1 MVNEN
6 TDGDSRF
13 GHIGK
18 QVEWVRGQIVP
29 LKRPDHL
36 PLPSWLVKVVNHLIS
51 LMVVNKM
58 ISRVIKTCLCGKYS
72 VISGQN
78 MVLLSARFTSG
89 RESGP

>member
-1 MVNEN
+1 MVNEK

-36 PLPSWLVKVVNHLIS
+36 PLPSLVS
-51 LMVVNKM
+51 
-58 ISRVIKTCLCGKYS
+58 
-72 VISGQN
+72 
-78 MVLLSARFTSG
+78 
-89 RESGP
+89 